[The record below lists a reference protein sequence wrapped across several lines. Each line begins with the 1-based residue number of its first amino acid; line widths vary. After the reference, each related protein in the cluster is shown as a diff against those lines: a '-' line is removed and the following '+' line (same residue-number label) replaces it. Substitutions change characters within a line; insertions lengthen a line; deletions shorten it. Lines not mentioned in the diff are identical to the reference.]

1 MRDYK
6 KEYRE
11 YHSSNKQK
19 KLRALRNKANRTM
32 SPGPGKEV
40 DHKVPLSKGG
50 SNGKDNWRV
59 VSRKTNREKYDKTAN
74 VRPRVALWLHD
85 GKGNLLVQDDRPKGY
100 SFKFPGG
107 GIDPGQSV
115 NDAATREALEEVGY
129 TLASE
134 PRAIPGIR
142 AKTIKWRPKFLE
154 YAAKKGR
161 GDYTASKH
169 YHRLA
174 LAGDRDEALLGS
186 EGDALNAS
194 WIPIKDILEE
204 TRLKSQDPEND
215 LNYFD
220 EERLRVAM
228 AVEKL
233 LREKTAS
240 EFDWVTAGQHAI
252 VPGAILGGAL
262 AATGYGH
269 YTDNDKL
276 KNIIDKRKGATI
288 GSILGGFYGSTYGDD
303 PSIVNALAGSGI
315 GFGVGS
321 AIDTLLKRKD
331 KLNYFSENKA
341 ALLSSKAGAT
351 ALGSIA
357 GLPGAAIGGELG
369 TQLGAKLDERINK
382 KEASIG
388 PLAQFMKISEKGV
401 AKKTNPAKWEAAK
414 RQAKAKMGGKHSARA
429 MQLATQIYKKNGGG
443 YSGKKP
449 SSSNNKLKKWTKQK
463 WQWSGERKKEAK
475 ELSPLFY
482 LDFSSREK
490 KAFFE
495 GSHYFTDDP
504 VKNTIRMAAPIGSAV
519 LGGIANSYAGHKAGI
534 ENEAV
539 LGSLF
544 GSGVASGFGLG
555 ELLTG
560 TPGINYRHV
569 LYPYLGATGLGSLS
583 GLLPDSKATA
593 RAGVYM
599 TGAGGMA
606 GRMLADRNTQMLKES
621 KSKGVYLPARSISAL
636 KSTEKGKAK
645 LRAAAKKKTEA
656 TNKGQQFSNH
666 GLHKGKDR

>member
-50 SNGKDNWRV
+50 SNGESNWRV
-59 VSRKTNREKYDKTAN
+59 VSRKTNREKYDKTA
-74 VRPRVALWLHD
+74 
-85 GKGNLLVQDDRPKGY
+85 
-100 SFKFPGG
+100 
-107 GIDPGQSV
+107 
-115 NDAATREALEEVGY
+115 
-129 TLASE
+129 
-134 PRAIPGIR
+134 
-142 AKTIKWRPKFLE
+142 
-154 YAAKKGR
+154 
-161 GDYTASKH
+161 
-169 YHRLA
+169 
-174 LAGDRDEALLGS
+174 
-186 EGDALNAS
+186 
-194 WIPIKDILEE
+194 
-204 TRLKSQDPEND
+204 
-215 LNYFD
+215 
-220 EERLRVAM
+220 
-228 AVEKL
+228 
-233 LREKTAS
+233 S
-240 EFDWVTAGQHAI
+240 EFDWATAGHHAI

-262 AATGYGH
+262 AAKGYGH
-269 YTDNDKL
+269 YSNKDHL
-276 KNIIDKRKGATI
+276 KNIISDRKGALI
-288 GSILGGFYGSTYGDD
+288 GSLIGGAYGSSYGEE

-315 GFGVGS
+315 GYGIGTAVDS
-321 AIDTLLKRKD
+321 IIRRRTAKQ
-331 KLNYFSENKA
+331 KLQYFNENKA
-341 ALLSSKAGAT
+341 ALIASKAGAT
-351 ALGSIA
+351 ALGAIA
-357 GLPGAAIGGELG
+357 GLPGVALGGELG
-369 TQLGAKLDERINK
+369 TQLGAKIDEKINK

-388 PLAQFMKISEKGV
+388 PLAQFMKLSEEGV
-401 AKKTNPAKWEAAK
+401 ATKTNPDKWEEAK

-443 YSGKKP
+443 YSGNKP
-449 SSSNNKLKKWTKQK
+449 SASNNKLKKWTKQK
-463 WQWSGERKKEAK
+463 WQWSGERKKEANAAIANMMPGLRHLPAGLVGGLGLGYIGLK
-475 ELSPLFY
+475 AGLDDPQVAALLRSGFYTGIGTSSGIASNQGLSHEDVLYPLLSTGVAQLPLALADGLGRNARKY
-482 LDFSSREK
+482 GNIVAGHLGGAYGLYQAGKARMRRSREK

-504 VKNTIRMAAPIGSAV
+504 VKNTIRMATPIGAAI
-519 LGGIANSYAGHKAGI
+519 LGGIANSYAGNKAGI
-534 ENEAV
+534 EDEAV

-544 GSGVASGFGLG
+544 GAGVASGFGAG
-555 ELLTG
+555 EILTG

-583 GLLPDSKATA
+583 GLLPDSKATS
-593 RAGVYM
+593 RAGVYL

-606 GRMLADRNTQMLKES
+606 GRMIADRNTEMLKES
-621 KSKGVYLPARSISAL
+621 KSKGVYLPARSIAAL